1 MAQFSQGVIPEQNC
15 FVYVPSEVTI
25 SRLCGVETIHPSPN
39 VQNLKAAT
47 GEPEHRSDR

>member
-15 FVYVPSEVTI
+15 LVYVPSKVTI
-25 SRLCGVETIHPSPN
+25 SRLCGVETIHPSPP

-47 GEPEHRSDR
+47 GEPDARSDQ